1 MWVQFYTVLVL
12 KFIGGLNEPPEPPE
26 PPITTP
32 LVVKSETTE
41 NANGKQVKFA

>member
-1 MWVQFYTVLVL
+1 MWVQFYTVLVI
-12 KFIGGLNEPPEPPE
+12 KCIGGLNEPPE